1 MVEPVSPRYVVIRG
15 PTTAVRLALPALG
28 SVTFG
33 KASGND
39 WCLDA
44 PGIADEHVVLYLDEG
59 VGLEALDPRTAF
71 LVNNE
76 RGAPAQRPITPG
88 KSIDL
93 ADGAWVQIGSLELA
107 VGPISELS
115 PGRRAWCRSY
125 LERRIA
131 AAVEAGQGESTAVV
145 RLKAPGAE
153 VEAVLG
159 ARLRSNDL
167 LGELGGGE
175 WALVLFGVT
184 EPEAQAMVTGI
195 ARELGQRGLST
206 ELGLVMAL
214 EVEPAALLQLAAER
228 TVRQGPATGARRFH
242 RSSHPA
248 MERLQRLIEQVGPT
262 EAHVLIVGETGV
274 GKEVVVQQ
282 LHHTSARASRPLLR
296 LNAVELTD
304 QLLDNPRQFFGRV
317 AGSTV
322 LLDEVAGLSP
332 RAQLALGE
340 LVEDSSAQAHGVRF
354 LATSNQDLGALAG
367 DGAFRKDL
375 YFRLN
380 RVTLSVPPL
389 RERISDVM
397 PLAELFL
404 ESAGKSGAKIS
415 LAARERL
422 ESYGWPGNVRELR
435 STIERAALAAGSGPI
450 NLEHLPNE
458 LAADDSPVPEAQET
472 TATAGSS
479 AAEAPARGSLRE
491 EMLALEKRRIL
502 EALEKYPTQTEAA
515 KALDIPLR
523 TFLNR
528 LDALG
533 IPRARKK
540 E

>member
-1 MVEPVSPRYVVIRG
+1 MVEPASPRYVVIRG

-44 PGIADEHVVLYLDEG
+44 PGIADEHVVLYLDQG

-71 LVNNE
+71 LVTND

-107 VGPISELS
+107 VGPIPELS
-115 PGRRAWCRSY
+115 RGRRAWCRTY
-125 LERRIA
+125 LEKRIA

-145 RLKAPGAE
+145 RMKSPGAE
-153 VEAVLG
+153 VEALLG
-159 ARLRSNDL
+159 ARLRANDL

-184 EPEAQAMVTGI
+184 EPEAQAMVTGV
-195 ARELGQRGLST
+195 ARDLGQRGLST
-206 ELGLVMAL
+206 ELGLVMA
-214 EVEPAALLQLAAER
+214 VEGEAKALLELAAER
-228 TVRQGPATGARRFH
+228 TVRQGPTGGSKRFY
-242 RSSHPA
+242 RSTHPA
-248 MERLQRLIEQVGPT
+248 MERLQRLIEQVGPS

-282 LHHTSARASRPLLR
+282 LHQSSARSARPLLR
-296 LNAVELTD
+296 LNAVDLAD
-304 QLLDNPRQFFGRV
+304 HFLDNPRQFFGRA

-354 LATSNQDLGALAG
+354 LATSNQDLGALTAEG
-367 DGAFRKDL
+367 SFRKDL

-380 RVTLSVPPL
+380 RVTLNVPPL
-389 RERISDVM
+389 RDRTSDVL

-404 ESAGKSGAKIS
+404 EGAGKLGSKIS
-415 LAARERL
+415 LAAKERL
-422 ESYGWPGNVRELR
+422 ENYGWPGNVRELR
-435 STIERAALAAGSGPI
+435 SAIERAALAAGPGPI
-450 NLEHLPNE
+450 NLEHLPTE
-458 LAADDSPVPEAQET
+458 LASDELPLPEAQET